1 MIYPN
6 ITIDLYP
13 DQVITWR
20 IDPDGPLRARDE
32 SLGYRHPEAGVRTR
46 LAQRVN
52 NRLNTIVGHED
63 ADLVEN
69 VQAGL
74 ETRGLEL
81 GPLSHREAAIA
92 WFADRVRAD
101 LDGAA

>member
-1 MIYPN
+1 M
-6 ITIDLYP
+6 
-13 DQVITWR
+13 
-20 IDPDGPLRARDE
+20 
-32 SLGYRHPEAGVRTR
+32 RTR
-46 LAQRVN
+46 LARLVN
-52 NRLNTIVGHED
+52 NRLNTEVGNED
-63 ADLVEN
+63 ADLVAN

-101 LDGAA
+101 LE